1 MILPLC
7 PRQTLLL
14 ILSLSL
20 GVRLCLSL
28 PLILRLT
35 LPLILTQLSPPLHPN
50 PVARG
55 TLSTYLNRLPS
66 PHPACTPPRQDWKD
80 AAAKTGPPKKASR
93 AARAAPRKR
102 GSGVSRGEEEDQG
115 DTADEPSNAT
125 STSAPSSSEAGQ
137 TSARRREEREDQV
150 AIVEDVPN
158 AFSAAAR
165 KSSSMAILKRI
176 SRPAKRSCGRQ
187 SPTKSRDKKRK
198 QVAQPAHLDLLLAR
212 FCQRVVK
219 ACSCGAAGD
228 MGS

>member
-1 MILPLC
+1 MSAPSG
-7 PRQTLLL
+7 RVW
-14 ILSLSL
+14 S
-20 GVRLCLSL
+20 GVCRLCDGCV
-28 PLILRLT
+28 
-35 LPLILTQLSPPLHPN
+35 LHAN
-50 PVARG
+50 HEGECKLGSVETEEYEMERIIAE
-55 TLSTYLNRLPS
+55 
-66 PHPACTPPRQDWKD
+66 DWKD